1 MGQISTADYGQLKRG
16 QIVHCLN
23 KDRGRAGKSLVI
35 SHLKPG
41 SLLQDPLN
49 GRFFRKRL
57 CTYGKS
63 YHLKFVD
70 QSKNN
75 ANTCLNLS
83 SDICKDQ
90 GNA

>member
-35 SHLKPG
+35 SHPKPG
-41 SLLQDPLN
+41 SLLQTLLN
-49 GRFFRKRL
+49 GRFFKKRL
-57 CTYGKS
+57 CT